1 MSFKQTRAYNRYRE
15 NTAVPEACG
24 VDHSVARLIE
34 IRYILAEMKHA
45 DRRIN
50 LAVKALDGRSRC
62 RSN

>member
-1 MSFKQTRAYNRYRE
+1 MIFKQTRGYNRYRV
-15 NTAVPEACG
+15 NTAVPETCG

-50 LAVKALDGRSRC
+50 LAVKTLNGRSKF